1 MVRRC
6 QEGRQR
12 GCGSELYEAIENG
25 VNGEALDSDFRKRRE
40 ESLLSK
46 KTLQRYI
53 QMCDEV
59 ISSKDT
65 TKAKELQDEILASLC
80 NDIAHLKSGL
90 TNYSFV
96 GAFTSGSTGHTTI
109 VGDDVDYIKDA
120 KLLKSKLM
128 VEYEK
133 IGDTMENLQDQESAE
148 KVHKLFISHSSE
160 DKAYMDAL
168 VEMLEDIGMPDGSMV
183 CTSVPGHGIPGGAK
197 IYDWLRDQFLNCDL
211 RVLFA
216 LSANYYNSAACL
228 NEMGAAWVT
237 KSTDTIM
244 LLPGFSFGEIKGCVD
259 PREIGISFGSDEA
272 ELKHRLNEL
281 KDTLLIEHSLPN
293 ITQAR
298 WERIR
303 DRFIGAVSRI
313 AVEKEA
319 SEQTEQESV
328 AKHTPIE
335 AKDDVGSIPV
345 DSAFLLVYAAAYD
358 SQIMRIQVLGSPV
371 QISVAGKQIM
381 ADNSPRESARW
392 QEALDRLIS
401 WGWVKP
407 VGSKGQVFE
416 LTGTGY
422 NKADWLKEGM
432 EINTDNEPLDELK
445 AFERNSGV
453 RPQKKRINKL

>member
-96 GAFTSGSTGHTTI
+96 GAFTSGSTAHTTI

-160 DKAYMDAL
+160 DKAYMDIWTHWL
-168 VEMLEDIGMPDGSMV
+168 KCLKILECPMAQWCV
-183 CTSVPGHGIPGGAK
+183 
-197 IYDWLRDQFLNCDL
+197 R
-211 RVLFA
+211 
-216 LSANYYNSAACL
+216 LSQDMAYQVGQKY
-228 NEMGAAWVT
+228 MT
-237 KSTDTIM
+237 
-244 LLPGFSFGEIKGCVD
+244 GC
-259 PREIGISFGSDEA
+259 GISF
-272 ELKHRLNEL
+272 
-281 KDTLLIEHSLPN
+281 
-293 ITQAR
+293 
-298 WERIR
+298 
-303 DRFIGAVSRI
+303 
-313 AVEKEA
+313 
-319 SEQTEQESV
+319 
-328 AKHTPIE
+328 
-335 AKDDVGSIPV
+335 
-345 DSAFLLVYAAAYD
+345 
-358 SQIMRIQVLGSPV
+358 
-371 QISVAGKQIM
+371 
-381 ADNSPRESARW
+381 
-392 QEALDRLIS
+392 
-401 WGWVKP
+401 
-407 VGSKGQVFE
+407 
-416 LTGTGY
+416 
-422 NKADWLKEGM
+422 
-432 EINTDNEPLDELK
+432 
-445 AFERNSGV
+445 
-453 RPQKKRINKL
+453 